1 MKKLAIILTAGLLFG
16 ACSEDDSPNQT
27 APVAQNFDQLVVPSN
42 FNWSNSQSSNIEV
55 RFDKSQNSLI
65 DLTGS
70 ELWVVNENM
79 ERVARELI
87 SGDKAQINITI
98 PSMADGY
105 QFYLKATGEYW
116 PIQFEE
122 SVLLSLADPFDAELL
137 GKLKINAKMGKT
149 RAKANMSGANLFANP
164 GFETDIP
171 LANQGVGYF
180 YPYSVGVNNTE
191 WKSIDTDFTQP
202 TQNGSK
208 VIKAKNNE
216 YTYFWQNHTVNPGDS
231 IFLTGD
237 NGGSF
242 AYAYI
247 LFWQHQN
254 SSSWSSY
261 QRIDL
266 TSNPDGLAMV
276 VPSGQT
282 IATGLFY
289 IHDESWIDN
298 AYFSNTP
305 AVTDADGDGVADDQD
320 DFPNDATR
328 AYLSY
333 YPNTGRQTIAFEDM
347 WPVKG
352 DYDFNDMIVNSKMT
366 LTKNANDEWV
376 SAEVEIALDAFGGG
390 IENGLAI
397 QLVDANKA
405 ALSNMNISVSG
416 DATLDA
422 DVTNGIIV
430 FSDPDAIRSDYYTN
444 TENGKFATPD
454 TARFTISFGANNGP
468 SFIPDFY
475 IFQTLNRSLEVHL
488 PGFAGTAMADASLN
502 NTGDDVN
509 GTYLTSTGLPWGMEL
524 ILPDGTNF
532 EHPFEKTDMITAYPQ
547 FSTWASSGGSSNAN
561 WYQTPSIGNVIDLTN

>member
-1 MKKLAIILTAGLLFG
+1 MKKLAFILAVGILLG
-16 ACSEDDSPNQT
+16 ACSEDENPNQT
-27 APVAQNFDQLVVPSN
+27 APVAQNFNELVVPSN
-42 FNWSNSQSSNIEV
+42 FNWSTSQSSNIEI
-55 RFDKSQNSLI
+55 RFDKSQNSLVE
-65 DLTGS
+65 LSGG
-70 ELWVVNENM
+70 ELWVLNDNM
-79 ERVARELI
+79 ERVARGVI
-87 SGDKAQINITI
+87 RNDKVQINIAL

-105 QFYLKATGEYW
+105 QFYLTATGEYW
-116 PIQFEE
+116 PLEVQEQV
-122 SVLLSLADPFDAELL
+122 SLSLADPFDAALL
-137 GKLKINAKMGKT
+137 NKMKINAKVGKT
-149 RAKANMSGANLFANP
+149 MAKANMSGSNLFANP

-171 LANQGVGYF
+171 NANQSVGYF

-191 WKSIDTDFTQP
+191 WKSIDDDFTQP

-208 VIKAKNNE
+208 VIKAKNGE
-216 YTYFWQNHTVNPGDS
+216 YTYFWQNHTVTPGDS
-231 IFLTGD
+231 IFLTAD
-237 NGGSF
+237 YGGTF

-247 LFWQHQN
+247 FFWQHAN

-261 QRIDL
+261 QRVDL
-266 TSNPDGLAMV
+266 TSNPNGVAMV

-333 YPNTGRQTIAFEDM
+333 YPTSGRQTVAFEDM

-352 DYDFNDMIVNSKMT
+352 DYDFNDMIVNSKIT
-366 LTKNANDEWV
+366 LTKNGNDEWV
-376 SAEVEIALDAFGGG
+376 SAEVVLALDAFGGG

-416 DATLDA
+416 DASLDP

-430 FSDPDAIRSDYYTN
+430 FSDPDNIRSDYYTN

-454 TARFTISFGANNGP
+454 TARFTITFGSNNGAT
-468 SFIPDFY
+468 FIPDFY
-475 IFQTLNRSLEVHL
+475 IFQTLNRGVEVHL
-488 PGFAGTAMADASLN
+488 PGFSGTVMADASLN

-524 ILPDGTNF
+524 VLPEGTSF

-547 FSTWASSGGSSNAN
+547 FSSWASSGGSSNAN